1 MTTIN
6 RSALVAHS
14 AAEMF
19 ALVDDIDRYPEFLPW
34 CRSATVHSRDDD
46 EVRATLDLA
55 KGGIQ
60 KSFTTINRRQP
71 GKMMEM
77 RLLEGPFHHLEGFWR
92 FDELSET
99 ACKVSLDLE
108 FEFNSKVVGFAFGP
122 VFNQVANTLVD
133 SFCKRADDIY
143 GKS

>member
-19 ALVDDIDRYPEFLPW
+19 NLVDDIDRYPEFLPW
-34 CRSATVHSRDDD
+34 CRTATVHSRDED

-55 KGGIQ
+55 KGGVQ
-60 KSFTTINRRQP
+60 KTFTTVNRRQP

-92 FDELSET
+92 FDELSDS

-108 FEFNSKVVGFAFGP
+108 FEFNSKVVGMVFGP

-133 SFCKRADDIY
+133 CFCKRADEVY